1 MPGFNDH
8 VPEEW
13 LADSKKAE
21 RSFFYAVLMTLAPE
35 YLEQLVLDIRQQ
47 RLGAA
52 QEKLLQPR
60 QINIAP
66 GWIEPLLAQ
75 PFIPCK
81 YLFLLTAFDFLFCF
95 SLTAFT
101 NTDSPFCFGYR
112 A

>member
-1 MPGFNDH
+1 M
-8 VPEEW
+8 PEEW

-35 YLEQLVLDIRQQ
+35 YLEQLVLDVRQQ

-66 GWIEPLLAQ
+66 DWIEPLLAQ

-81 YLFLLTAFDFLFCF
+81 YLLPALDFLFLF
-95 SLTAFT
+95 SLPAFSI
-101 NTDSPFCFGYR
+101 NDSLFCFGYR